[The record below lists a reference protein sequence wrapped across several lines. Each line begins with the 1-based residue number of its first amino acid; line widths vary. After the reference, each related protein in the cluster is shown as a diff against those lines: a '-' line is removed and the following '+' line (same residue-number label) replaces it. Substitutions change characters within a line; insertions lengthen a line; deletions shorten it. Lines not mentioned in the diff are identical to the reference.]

1 MARSYK
7 AGDLRHKVTL
17 QEPVVTMTEGNRR
30 KVDWVPHEA
39 MAGKR
44 DVSAREFF
52 EAQAYNAEDVIT
64 FVIRYRKDVTS
75 AWRVKRGTATYDILE
90 VNHLG
95 YMGDYMTL
103 KCREVKGGGA

>member
-1 MARSYK
+1 MPRMYK

-17 QEPVVTMTEGNRR
+17 QEPAVEMVNNRR
-30 KVDWVPHEA
+30 QVTWTDHKA

-52 EAQAYNAEDVIT
+52 QAQAYNAEDVIT
-64 FVIRYRKDVTS
+64 FVIRFRKDVTS
-75 AWRVKRGTATYDILE
+75 AWRVKHGTATYDILE

>member
-7 AGDLRHKVTL
+7 AGDLRRRITL
-17 QEPVVTMTEGNRR
+17 QEPVSTMEGNRR
-30 KVDWVPHEA
+30 KVAWVPHEV

-64 FVIRYRKDVTS
+64 FVIRFRKDVTS
-75 AWRVKRGTATYDILE
+75 AWRVKHGAATYDILE

-95 YMGDYMTL
+95 YMRDYMTL

>member
-1 MARSYK
+1 MPRSYK
-7 AGDLRHKVTL
+7 AGDLRRRITL
-17 QEPVVTMTEGNRR
+17 QEPVVTMEGNRR
-30 KVDWVPHEA
+30 KVTWVPHEA

-52 EAQAYNAEDVIT
+52 EAQAYNAEDVTT
-64 FVIRYRKDVTS
+64 FVIRYRKDVTN
-75 AWRVKRGTATYDILE
+75 AWRVKHGTATYDILE

-95 YMGDYMTL
+95 YMRDYMTL